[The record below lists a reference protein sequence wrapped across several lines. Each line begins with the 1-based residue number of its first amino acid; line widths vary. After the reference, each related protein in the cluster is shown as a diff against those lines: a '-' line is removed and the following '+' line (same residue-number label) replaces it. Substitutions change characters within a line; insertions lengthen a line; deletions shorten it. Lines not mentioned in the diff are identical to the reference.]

1 MEDKKMFI
9 SGFHKTTLLDYPGCI
24 AATIFT
30 GGCNFRCPFCHNSG
44 LVQDPFKEGMVP
56 EDEVLAFL
64 DKRKKILKGVCITG
78 GEPTLQPDLPD
89 FIGKVR
95 KMGYRVKLDTNGY
108 RPEVLR
114 ELLESGLLD
123 YAAMDIKNCPEKYGA
138 AAGLIPP
145 GNAGGFE
152 LGKIEESV
160 ELLLDGQIDYEFRTT
175 VVKELHTVE
184 DIAAIGNWVKGTPA
198 YYLQKFEDSGHIIG
212 EGYHEPDPEILQDM
226 VQALSGIPELKGKV
240 HLRGVS

>member
-1 MEDKKMFI
+1 MEDKQMFI

-24 AATIFT
+24 AAAIFT

-44 LVQDPFKEGMVP
+44 LVQDPFKEGLVP

-152 LGKIEESV
+152 LGKIEESIK
-160 ELLLDGQIDYEFRTT
+160 LLLDGQIDYEFRTT
-175 VVKELHTVE
+175 VVKELHTV
-184 DIAAIGNWVKGTPA
+184 
-198 YYLQKFEDSGHIIG
+198 
-212 EGYHEPDPEILQDM
+212 
-226 VQALSGIPELKGKV
+226 
-240 HLRGVS
+240 

>member
-1 MEDKKMFI
+1 MEDKQMFI

-24 AATIFT
+24 AAAIFT

-44 LVQDPFKEGMVP
+44 LVQDPFKEGLVP

-114 ELLESGLLD
+114 ELLESGLVD

-152 LGKIEESV
+152 LGKIEESIK
-160 ELLLDGQIDYEFRTT
+160 LLLDGQIDYEFRTT

-184 DIAAIGNWVKGTPA
+184 DIAAIGAWVKGTPA

>member
-1 MEDKKMFI
+1 MFI

-24 AATIFT
+24 AAAIFT

-44 LVQDPFKEGMVP
+44 LVQDPFKEGLVP

-152 LGKIEESV
+152 LGKIEESIK
-160 ELLLDGQIDYEFRTT
+160 LLLDGQIDYEFRTT

-184 DIAAIGNWVKGTPA
+184 DIAAIGAWVKGTPA

-226 VQALSGIPELKGKV
+226 VQAISGIPELKGKV

>member
-1 MEDKKMFI
+1 MFI

-24 AATIFT
+24 AAAIFT

-44 LVQDPFKEGMVP
+44 LVQDPFKEGLVP

-95 KMGYRVKLDTNGY
+95 KMGYRVKLDTNGS

-152 LGKIEESV
+152 LGKIEESIK
-160 ELLLDGQIDYEFRTT
+160 LLLDGQIDYEFRTT

-184 DIAAIGNWVKGTPA
+184 DIAAIGAWVKGTPA

>member
-1 MEDKKMFI
+1 MEDKQMFI

-24 AATIFT
+24 AAAIFT

-44 LVQDPFKEGMVP
+44 LVQDPFKEGLVP

-95 KMGYRVKLDTNGY
+95 KMGYRVKLDTNGS

-152 LGKIEESV
+152 LGKIEESIK
-160 ELLLDGQIDYEFRTT
+160 LLLDGQIDYEFRTT

-184 DIAAIGNWVKGTPA
+184 DIAAIGAWVKGTPA

>member
-1 MEDKKMFI
+1 M
-9 SGFHKTTLLDYPGCI
+9 
-24 AATIFT
+24 
-30 GGCNFRCPFCHNSG
+30 
-44 LVQDPFKEGMVP
+44 
-56 EDEVLAFL
+56 AFL

-114 ELLESGLLD
+114 GLLESGLLD

-160 ELLLDGQIDYEFRTT
+160 KLLLDGQIDYEFRTT

-198 YYLQKFEDSGHIIG
+198 YYLQKFEDSGHIIE

>member
-1 MEDKKMFI
+1 MFI

-24 AATIFT
+24 AAAIFT

-44 LVQDPFKEGMVP
+44 LVQDPFKEGLVP

-152 LGKIEESV
+152 LGKIEESIK
-160 ELLLDGQIDYEFRTT
+160 LLLDGQIDYEFRTT

-184 DIAAIGNWVKGTPA
+184 DIAAIGAWVKGTPA
-198 YYLQKFEDSGHIIG
+198 YYLQKFEDSGHNIG

>member
-1 MEDKKMFI
+1 MFI

-24 AATIFT
+24 AAAIFT

-44 LVQDPFKEGMVP
+44 LVQDPFKEGLVP

-152 LGKIEESV
+152 LGKIEESIK
-160 ELLLDGQIDYEFRTT
+160 LLLDGQIDYEVRTT

-184 DIAAIGNWVKGTPA
+184 DIAAIGAWVKGTPA

>member
-1 MEDKKMFI
+1 MEDKQMFI

-24 AATIFT
+24 AAAIFT

-44 LVQDPFKEGMVP
+44 LVQDPFKEGLVP

-152 LGKIEESV
+152 LGKIEESIK
-160 ELLLDGQIDYEFRTT
+160 LLLDGQIDYEFRTT

-184 DIAAIGNWVKGTPA
+184 DIAAIGAWVKGTPA

-226 VQALSGIPELKGKV
+226 VQALSGRPELKGKV

>member
-1 MEDKKMFI
+1 MFI

-44 LVQDPFKEGMVP
+44 LVQDPFKEGLVP

-152 LGKIEESV
+152 LGKIEESIK
-160 ELLLDGQIDYEFRTT
+160 LLLDGQIDYEFRTT

-184 DIAAIGNWVKGTPA
+184 DIAAIGAWVKGTPA

>member
-1 MEDKKMFI
+1 MEDKQMFI

-95 KMGYRVKLDTNGY
+95 KMGYRVKLDTNGS

-138 AAGLIPP
+138 AAGLILS

-152 LGKIEESV
+152 LGKIEESIK
-160 ELLLDGQIDYEFRTT
+160 LLLDGQIDYEFRTT

-184 DIAAIGNWVKGTPA
+184 DIAAIGAWVKGTPA

>member
-1 MEDKKMFI
+1 MEDKQMFI

-138 AAGLIPP
+138 AAGLILS

-152 LGKIEESV
+152 LGKIEESIK
-160 ELLLDGQIDYEFRTT
+160 LLLDGQIDYEFRTT

-184 DIAAIGNWVKGTPA
+184 DIAAIGAWVKGTPA

>member
-1 MEDKKMFI
+1 MEDKQMFI

-24 AATIFT
+24 AAAIFT

-44 LVQDPFKEGMVP
+44 LVQDPFKEGLVP

-152 LGKIEESV
+152 LGKIEESIK
-160 ELLLDGQIDYEFRTT
+160 LLLDGQIDYEFRTT

-184 DIAAIGNWVKGTPA
+184 DIAAIGAWVKGTPA

>member
-1 MEDKKMFI
+1 MFI

-138 AAGLIPP
+138 AAGLILS

-152 LGKIEESV
+152 LGKIEESIK
-160 ELLLDGQIDYEFRTT
+160 LLLDGQIDYEFRTT

-184 DIAAIGNWVKGTPA
+184 DIAAIGAWVKGTPA

>member
-1 MEDKKMFI
+1 MFI

-24 AATIFT
+24 AAAIFT

-44 LVQDPFKEGMVP
+44 LVQDPFKEGLVP

-138 AAGLIPP
+138 AAGIIPP

-152 LGKIEESV
+152 LGKIEESIK
-160 ELLLDGQIDYEFRTT
+160 LLLDGQIDYEFRTT

-184 DIAAIGNWVKGTPA
+184 DIAAIGAWVKGTPA

>member
-1 MEDKKMFI
+1 MFI

-24 AATIFT
+24 AAAIFT

-44 LVQDPFKEGMVP
+44 LVQDPFKEGLVP

-152 LGKIEESV
+152 LGKIEESIK
-160 ELLLDGQIDYEFRTT
+160 LLLDGQIDYEFRTT

-184 DIAAIGNWVKGTPA
+184 DIAAIGAWVKGTPA

>member
-1 MEDKKMFI
+1 MFI

-24 AATIFT
+24 AAAIFT

-44 LVQDPFKEGMVP
+44 LVQDPFKEGLVP

-138 AAGLIPP
+138 AADPTPP
-145 GNAGGFE
+145 GHAGGVHLE
-152 LGKIEESV
+152 KIKESIK
-160 ELLLDGQIDYEFRTT
+160 LLLDGQIDYEFRTT

-184 DIAAIGNWVKGTPA
+184 DIAAIGAWVKGTPA

>member
-1 MEDKKMFI
+1 MFI

-138 AAGLIPP
+138 AAGLIPS

-152 LGKIEESV
+152 LGKIEESIK
-160 ELLLDGQIDYEFRTT
+160 LLLDGQIDYEFRTT

-184 DIAAIGNWVKGTPA
+184 DIAAIGAWVKGTPA

>member
-1 MEDKKMFI
+1 MKDKQMFI

-138 AAGLIPP
+138 AAGLILS

-152 LGKIEESV
+152 LGKIEESIK
-160 ELLLDGQIDYEFRTT
+160 LLLDGQIDYEFRTT

-184 DIAAIGNWVKGTPA
+184 DIAAIGAWVKGTPA

>member
-1 MEDKKMFI
+1 MFI

-24 AATIFT
+24 AAAIFT

-44 LVQDPFKEGMVP
+44 LVQDPFKEGLVP

-152 LGKIEESV
+152 LGKIEEAIK
-160 ELLLDGQIDYEFRTT
+160 LLLDGQIDYEFRTT

-184 DIAAIGNWVKGTPA
+184 DIAAIGAWVKGTPA

>member
-1 MEDKKMFI
+1 MFI

-24 AATIFT
+24 AAAIFT

-44 LVQDPFKEGMVP
+44 LVQDPFKEGLVP

-89 FIGKVR
+89 FIWKVR

-152 LGKIEESV
+152 LGKIEESIK
-160 ELLLDGQIDYEFRTT
+160 LLLDGQIDYEFRTT

-184 DIAAIGNWVKGTPA
+184 DIAAIGAWVKGTPA

>member
-1 MEDKKMFI
+1 M
-9 SGFHKTTLLDYPGCI
+9 
-24 AATIFT
+24 
-30 GGCNFRCPFCHNSG
+30 
-44 LVQDPFKEGMVP
+44 
-56 EDEVLAFL
+56 
-64 DKRKKILKGVCITG
+64 
-78 GEPTLQPDLPD
+78 QPDLPD

-95 KMGYRVKLDTNGY
+95 TMGYLVKLDTNGY

-152 LGKIEESV
+152 LGKIEESIK
-160 ELLLDGQIDYEFRTT
+160 LLLDGQIDYEFRTT

-184 DIAAIGNWVKGTPA
+184 DIAAIGAWVKGTPA

>member
-1 MEDKKMFI
+1 MEDKQMFI

-24 AATIFT
+24 AAAIFT
-30 GGCNFRCPFCHNSG
+30 GGCNFRYPFCHNSG
-44 LVQDPFKEGMVP
+44 LVQDPFKEGLVP

-114 ELLESGLLD
+114 ALLESGLLD

-152 LGKIEESV
+152 LGKIEESIK
-160 ELLLDGQIDYEFRTT
+160 LLLDGQIDYEFRTT

-184 DIAAIGNWVKGTPA
+184 DIAAIGAWVKGTPA

>member
-1 MEDKKMFI
+1 MFI

-24 AATIFT
+24 AAAIFT

-44 LVQDPFKEGMVP
+44 LVQDPFKEGLVP

-95 KMGYRVKLDTNGY
+95 KMGYRVNLDTNGY

-152 LGKIEESV
+152 LGKIEESIK
-160 ELLLDGQIDYEFRTT
+160 LLLDGQIDYEFRTT

-184 DIAAIGNWVKGTPA
+184 DIAAIGAWVKGTPA